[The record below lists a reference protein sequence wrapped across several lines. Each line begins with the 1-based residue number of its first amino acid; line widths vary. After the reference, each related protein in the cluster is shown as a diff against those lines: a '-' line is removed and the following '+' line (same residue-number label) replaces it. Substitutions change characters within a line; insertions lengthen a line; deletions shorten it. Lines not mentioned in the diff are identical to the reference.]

1 MKTIDE
7 LQKAVVAYAE
17 RHEYGMAKMTS
28 RYPDELYYS
37 YKTFKDDVLEGKIVI
52 MKNGKT
58 KTVFKVNGEVTS
70 IYK

>member
-7 LQKAVVAYAE
+7 LEKAVVAYAE
-17 RHEYGMAKMTS
+17 RHNYGKAKMTS
-28 RYPDELYYS
+28 RYPDKLYYRI
-37 YKTFKDDVLEGKIVI
+37 KTFNYDVLEGKIVI